1 MYGINVGF
9 EIARRALLAQQYGMN
24 VAGHNIANI
33 STPGY
38 TRQDVNFEATEPMKI
53 LAGYGGTGVEV
64 AAMRRIRSL
73 FLDTQMYKENQ
84 GLGQWQSLDQT
95 WNQVEMIFS
104 EPSDTGLSQM
114 MSDFWNAWED
124 LGDSTEELAA
134 KNSVKE
140 KASSVIN
147 GFHQI
152 IGQLKDLRRSLDT
165 EIGQTVGEI
174 NGYIHQIA
182 QLNGSIAQMEA
193 GGQQANDLRDQRGY
207 LTEQLSKIMNIQE
220 VEQSDGTISL
230 SVGSVSLVN
239 QSNYNDLGTEV
250 SHLSGDPITKVVLSS
265 NSMEIN
271 VKGGSLKGMLE
282 ARDEI
287 IPEKMAELDA
297 FAAQL
302 VQSINSVHSAGYT
315 TDGLTGIDFFDPE
328 GTTAET
334 ISLSFEIEEDAN
346 NIAISQNG
354 TPGDNS
360 NVLAI
365 LDLRDQYLMNGNS
378 ATFGDYYNSV
388 IGEIGS
394 RAQEA
399 SNLSSNHQLLVN
411 QIEYRRQAVSG
422 VSLDEEMANMIS
434 YEHAYGAAAKLM
446 NVMDTA
452 METIINML

>member
-1 MYGINVGF
+1 
-9 EIARRALLAQQYGMN
+9 
-24 VAGHNIANI
+24 
-33 STPGY
+33 
-38 TRQDVNFEATEPMKI
+38 
-53 LAGYGGTGVEV
+53 
-64 AAMRRIRSL
+64 
-73 FLDTQMYKENQ
+73 
-84 GLGQWQSLDQT
+84 
-95 WNQVEMIFS
+95 
-104 EPSDTGLSQM
+104 
-114 MSDFWNAWED
+114 
-124 LGDSTEELAA
+124 LAA